1 MAEEDEGA
9 EDEEAKEKTPPRAI
23 MEEGGRRQRCLAEAA
38 ASEDEVANERLAA
51 IDRRAADGAM
61 WRAPTT
67 HPSSPTNR
75 GFTPRRAN
83 IFLSSLTPLVA
94 DSLSSVRDERCR
106 SRLCGEEKI

>member
-1 MAEEDEGA
+1 MLSAAMAEEDEGA

-51 IDRRAADGAM
+51 AIDRRAADGAM

-83 IFLSSLTPLVA
+83 IFLSLTLVA
-94 DSLSSVRDERCR
+94 DSVLRCAM
-106 SRLCGEEKI
+106 